1 MCILPGS
8 LPPSIKLNP
17 RDAAAYNNRGIIKK
31 EKGDLN
37 GALAEYNQAVSLMS
51 RSQHYESETHEA
63 FRSNSL
69 CTC

>member
-17 RDAAAYNNRGIIKK
+17 RDAAAYNNRGIIKE

-37 GALAEYNQAVSLMS
+37 GALAEYNRMDLVGRTGKSD
-51 RSQHYESETHEA
+51 
-63 FRSNSL
+63 
-69 CTC
+69 